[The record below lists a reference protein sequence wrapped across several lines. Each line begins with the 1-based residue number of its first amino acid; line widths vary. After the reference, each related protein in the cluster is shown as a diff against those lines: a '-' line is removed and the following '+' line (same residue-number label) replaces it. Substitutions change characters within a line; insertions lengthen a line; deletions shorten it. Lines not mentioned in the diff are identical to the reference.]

1 MGGGVRW
8 FGEGRLRKV
17 SPRPFPRQ
25 QLAVFSRNGGGCQG
39 FSLNS
44 RKFFSEKIDFFSCDT
59 GGICYLTYMSNEL
72 QLRIGQVIESKQ
84 GTFKVAD
91 IVEEQ
96 WYEPWVVLVKWN
108 GNAWED
114 TSVKFQDL

>member
-1 MGGGVRW
+1 
-8 FGEGRLRKV
+8 
-17 SPRPFPRQ
+17 
-25 QLAVFSRNGGGCQG
+25 
-39 FSLNS
+39 
-44 RKFFSEKIDFFSCDT
+44 
-59 GGICYLTYMSNEL
+59 MSNEL
-72 QLRIGQVIESKQ
+72 QLLRIGDVIESKQ

-108 GNAWED
+108 GNAWEE